1 MARLNPKVS
10 EMKRSIAALLFGL
23 SLLVTA
29 CGSTTGDRAV
39 SGAGIGAAAGT
50 IIGAV
55 TGLSLLQG
63 ALIGAAA
70 GGLTGALTNED
81 VINLGDP
88 IWATDTQAANS
99 PAVSRIQ
106 AGLTELGYDP
116 GPIDGAMGS
125 RTQSAIR
132 TYQRDNK
139 LLVDGR
145 PTFELAQHIDDRL
158 RVASN

>member
-1 MARLNPKVS
+1 MH
-10 EMKRSIAALLFGL
+10 RSIAALVFGL
-23 SLLVTA
+23 GLFVTA
-29 CGSTTGDRAV
+29 CGSSTGDRTL

-55 TGLSLLQG
+55 TGLSLLEG

-70 GGLTGALTNED
+70 GGLTGALTSED
-81 VINLGDP
+81 TVNLGDP
-88 IWATDTQAANS
+88 IWASNTAQANGA
-99 PAVSRIQ
+99 AVSQIQ

-125 RTQSAIR
+125 QTATAIR
-132 TYQRDNK
+132 AYQRDNK

-145 PTFELAQHIDDRL
+145 PTYQLAQHIEGQL
-158 RVASN
+158 ETASG

>member
-1 MARLNPKVS
+1 MH
-10 EMKRSIAALLFGL
+10 RSIAALVFGL
-23 SLLVTA
+23 GLFVSA
-29 CGSTTGDRAV
+29 CGSSTGDRTL

-55 TGLSLLQG
+55 TGLSLLEG

-70 GGLTGALTNED
+70 GGLTGALTSED
-81 VINLGDP
+81 TVNLGDP
-88 IWATDTQAANS
+88 IWASNTAQANGA
-99 PAVSRIQ
+99 AVSQIQ

-125 RTQSAIR
+125 QTATAIR
-132 TYQRDNK
+132 AYQRDNK

-145 PTFELAQHIDDRL
+145 PTYQLAQHIDGQL
-158 RVASN
+158 EAASG

>member
-1 MARLNPKVS
+1 MH
-10 EMKRSIAALLFGL
+10 RSIAALVFGL
-23 SLLVTA
+23 SLFVTA
-29 CGSTTGDRAV
+29 CGSSTGDRTL

-55 TGLSLLQG
+55 TGLSLLEG

-70 GGLTGALTNED
+70 GGLTGALTSED
-81 VINLGDP
+81 TVNLGDP
-88 IWATDTQAANS
+88 IWASNTAQANGA
-99 PAVSRIQ
+99 AVGQIQ

-125 RTQSAIR
+125 QTATAIR
-132 TYQRDNK
+132 AYQRDNK

-145 PTFELAQHIDDRL
+145 PTYQLAQHIDGQL
-158 RVASN
+158 EAASG